1 LNCIFA
7 AVDGWTA
14 RQFNQESKFGAW
26 FDVVIDNIGRG
37 ILWTRISSVKRNIL
51 LFIKINLFM
60 IRSEF

>member
-1 LNCIFA
+1 LYCT

-14 RQFNQESKFGAW
+14 RRFDQVTKFGAW

-51 LFIKINLFM
+51 LI
-60 IRSEF
+60 